1 MISFLY
7 NKEVDVLLSLKFPL
21 STEQQPKKK
30 EFYIFKYRRHPLNK
44 TKSASPQNLIS
55 QLLT

>member
-7 NKEVDVLLSLKFPL
+7 NKEADVLLSLKFPL

-30 EFYIFKYRRHPLNK
+30 KLYILKYRGHPLNK

>member
-7 NKEVDVLLSLKFPL
+7 NKEVDVLLSLKFQL

-30 EFYIFKYRRHPLNK
+30 KFYILKYRRHPLNK

>member
-30 EFYIFKYRRHPLNK
+30 KILYFEVSK
-44 TKSASPQNLIS
+44 AS
-55 QLLT
+55 TE